1 MTTRLWEKITHSTV
15 RLSFYLKILG
25 MRSLPRPLG
34 KKGKMFYGASAGVA
48 ESSSFED
55 KACFY

>member
-1 MTTRLWEKITHSTV
+1 MTKRLWKKISQSTV
-15 RLSFYLKILG
+15 RISVYLKILG

-48 ESSSFED
+48 ESS
-55 KACFY
+55 